1 MFGIGMPELM
11 VILVVALVVLG
22 PKRLP
27 EVARALGKGL
37 AEFRRATS
45 DINEEL
51 QKAQR
56 AIEAEARTAEAER
69 REAERKAA
77 AAAQSA
83 TTSTQSIAPNVAAS
97 VPAGERIAAAPPATG
112 VPIGENPPARKPD
125 DSRS

>member
-27 EVARALGKGL
+27 EIARALGKGL

-56 AIEAEARTAEAER
+56 AVETEARAAEAAR
-69 REAERKAA
+69 READAARREAVRKT
-77 AAAQSA
+77 A
-83 TTSTQSIAPNVAAS
+83 TTTSAEGPAIAKNDEP
-97 VPAGERIAAAPPATG
+97 
-112 VPIGENPPARKPD
+112 
-125 DSRS
+125 SRE